1 MNRRLSIPLILPAVA
16 WTLLAGCSEPPQFDR
31 IGAAAALAK
40 TVADEQ
46 DHVTVA
52 ELSDWIIKDRRDFT
66 LLDIRDKTDFDAGH
80 IEGARHVPLA
90 GLMSEASVDALPVG
104 RKVVVYSNGTAHAAQ
119 ATLLL
124 RLIERD
130 AYALLGGYN
139 HWQAYLNDPQAAGAA
154 EMDPARRARYQAVA
168 RDYPGDTPCGMPF
181 STLAGSVGGGA
192 QTPGFVG
199 VSKFYIGSKKFISAE
214 GGIKRLAWL
223 PSSLKEALKDMI
235 VRRGEEVGVPDL
247 YDKIATEKEASTEEE
262 VIEFMQKVGH
272 PALEMEPMM

>member
-168 RDYPGDTPCGMPF
+168 CRFEGDYVAAAGLAAKVAAAPPSGAASAQPAAAGGDALGLGLGLGLGTPEVQPTAAPPTGAPAADPLGLGLGLGLG
-181 STLAGSVGGGA
+181 SDEVQPPAPKPSAGRLLI
-192 QTPGFVG
+192 
-199 VSKFYIGSKKFISAE
+199 KAE
-214 GGIKRLAWL
+214 C
-223 PSSLKEALKDMI
+223 
-235 VRRGEEVGVPDL
+235 
-247 YDKIATEKEASTEEE
+247 
-262 VIEFMQKVGH
+262 
-272 PALEMEPMM
+272 